1 MSLNIRMDNPDD
13 GINYAAL
20 AEQPDPK
27 GVYVTDHL
35 PVMVDL
41 VLN

>member
-1 MSLNIRMDNPDD
+1 MMASMRGTPNCHV
-13 GINYAAL
+13 INYAAL
-20 AEQPDPK
+20 AEQPDSK